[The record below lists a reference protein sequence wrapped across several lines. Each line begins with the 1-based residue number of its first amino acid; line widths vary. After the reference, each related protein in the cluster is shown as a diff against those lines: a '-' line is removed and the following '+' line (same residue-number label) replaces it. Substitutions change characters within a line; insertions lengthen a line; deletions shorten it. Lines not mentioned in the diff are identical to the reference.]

1 MSIQESY
8 PIGTRL
14 RLLDDD
20 PGVVHEVYGY
30 ERSAGGDFILFKNG
44 IKLNILRL
52 ELIEEVV

>member
-30 ERSAGGDFILFKNG
+30 ERSAGGDFILFKDG

-52 ELIEEVV
+52 GLIEEVV